1 LTMKSGVE
9 CEYFLISP
17 DGNSIADPRDT
28 QSKPCY
34 DQSALMR
41 RYDLIKE
48 ICDCMIEMGWG
59 PYQNDHEDANG
70 QFEMNWDYS
79 DCLKTADRHT
89 FFKYMVKTIAEKHG
103 LRATFMPKPF
113 ENLTG
118 NGCHAHISVW
128 DGKKN
133 KFLDNSNNLG
143 LSKMAYNFL
152 GGVIKHA
159 SSLSAFFNPTINSYR
174 RINAPPTKSG
184 ASWSPSS
191 ISYTGN
197 NRTHMIRIPD
207 PGRFELRLMDG
218 SANPYLLQAG
228 VLAAGIN
235 GIRKR
240 VNPGKPLFCNM
251 YTDHKKYPNLKKLP
265 NTLEE
270 SLDMLNSNTILKNAF
285 GKDVLNSYLK
295 LKNSEIWKWKNWEIS
310 WSLSKQSSSEKNIKI
325 LLVHGFGASKNHWR
339 HNQDFLGKF
348 SNCFAIDLLGFGKSS
363 QPSALLNY
371 EPDKENSIKYSFD
384 LWGNQISTFCAE
396 VIKSPVYLVGNSIGG
411 VIALKAAEILK
422 DNCKGI
428 ILIDCAQRTMD
439 DKRLKKSDILMNL
452 LRPVLKTIVRQRL
465 ISNTLFTRAANPK
478 VIKRILEQA
487 YPSGKNIDKELI
499 EILYQPSQRKNS
511 KEAFRGFINLFDDY
525 LATDLFDKVNAP
537 IQLIWGEKDPWES
550 LNEAKEWKNKFRNIK
565 RLDVIKNAGHCPH
578 DEEPEETNKLI
589 CEFLQETK

>member
-1 LTMKSGVE
+1 MAKNLFKIAKQKKIKYFLISFVDLFGVLRSKLVPAHAIKEMQTAGAGFAGFAAWLDMSPADSDMFGIPDPDSLIQLPWNKEVGWLASDLWMNGKPVEASPRIMLKNQIKKLKKQNLTMKSGVE

-70 QFEMNWDYS
+70 QFEMNWDYD

-89 FFKYMVKTIAEKHG
+89 FFKYMVKTLAEKHG

-128 DGKKN
+128 DKKKN
-133 KFLDNSNNLG
+133 KFLDKSDKLG

-152 GGVIKHA
+152 GGVIKNA

-218 SANPYLLQAG
+218 SANPYLLQAS
-228 VLAAGIN
+228 VLAAGLYGLKNKID
-235 GIRKR
+235 
-240 VNPGKPLFCNM
+240 PGEPLTCNM
-251 YTDHKKYPNLKKLP
+251 YTDYEKYPNLPKLP
-265 NTLEE
+265 NELQDSLE
-270 SLDMLNSNTILKNAF
+270 LLKNNNEMSEAF
-285 GKDVLNSYLK
+285 GEETINSYIK
-295 LKNSEIWKWKNWEIS
+295 LRNSEIKEFHSKDKFDKSKPVTKWE
-310 WSLSKQSSSEKNIKI
+310 
-325 LLVHGFGASKNHWR
+325 
-339 HNQDFLGKF
+339 
-348 SNCFAIDLLGFGKSS
+348 
-363 QPSALLNY
+363 
-371 EPDKENSIKYSFD
+371 
-384 LWGNQISTFCAE
+384 
-396 VIKSPVYLVGNSIGG
+396 
-411 VIALKAAEILK
+411 
-422 DNCKGI
+422 
-428 ILIDCAQRTMD
+428 
-439 DKRLKKSDILMNL
+439 
-452 LRPVLKTIVRQRL
+452 RQ
-465 ISNTLFTRAANPK
+465 NTL
-478 VIKRILEQA
+478 
-487 YPSGKNIDKELI
+487 D
-499 EILYQPSQRKNS
+499 
-511 KEAFRGFINLFDDY
+511 
-525 LATDLFDKVNAP
+525 
-537 IQLIWGEKDPWES
+537 
-550 LNEAKEWKNKFRNIK
+550 
-565 RLDVIKNAGHCPH
+565 C
-578 DEEPEETNKLI
+578 
-589 CEFLQETK
+589 

>member
-1 LTMKSGVE
+1 MPKNLFKIAKEKKIKYFLISFVDLFGVLRSKLVPAHAIKDMQETGAGFAGFAAWLDMTPADSDMFGIPDPDSLIQLPWNKEVGWLASDLWMNGKPVDASPRIMLKKQIKKLSKQGLTMKSGVE

-17 DGNSIADPRDT
+17 DGDSIADPRDT

-133 KFLDNSNNLG
+133 KFLDKSNNLG

-152 GGVIKHA
+152 GGIMKHA

-218 SANPYLLQAG
+218 SANPYLLQAS

-235 GIRKR
+235 GIK
-240 VNPGKPLFCNM
+240 NKIDPGKPLNCNM
-251 YTDHKKYPNLKKLP
+251 YEDFAKYPNLPKLP
-265 NTLEE
+265 DELDQSLKQLKQNKEMNDAFGADVINSYIKLRSTEIKQFNNIERFDKSKPITKWERQNTL
-270 SLDMLNSNTILKNAF
+270 
-285 GKDVLNSYLK
+285 
-295 LKNSEIWKWKNWEIS
+295 
-310 WSLSKQSSSEKNIKI
+310 
-325 LLVHGFGASKNHWR
+325 
-339 HNQDFLGKF
+339 
-348 SNCFAIDLLGFGKSS
+348 
-363 QPSALLNY
+363 
-371 EPDKENSIKYSFD
+371 
-384 LWGNQISTFCAE
+384 
-396 VIKSPVYLVGNSIGG
+396 
-411 VIALKAAEILK
+411 
-422 DNCKGI
+422 
-428 ILIDCAQRTMD
+428 DC
-439 DKRLKKSDILMNL
+439 
-452 LRPVLKTIVRQRL
+452 
-465 ISNTLFTRAANPK
+465 
-478 VIKRILEQA
+478 
-487 YPSGKNIDKELI
+487 
-499 EILYQPSQRKNS
+499 
-511 KEAFRGFINLFDDY
+511 
-525 LATDLFDKVNAP
+525 
-537 IQLIWGEKDPWES
+537 
-550 LNEAKEWKNKFRNIK
+550 
-565 RLDVIKNAGHCPH
+565 
-578 DEEPEETNKLI
+578 
-589 CEFLQETK
+589 